1 MSGWPSGV
9 RGGVHFVAG
18 SAPFVSVGWSRP
30 ATRTHADT
38 NIVAIASDTRPLMR
52 IYHLAVGGYLFLLL
66 FRGIAPIGRR
76 TSSRRTQEQLLSV
89 GQRGFPA
96 VGSIG
101 PILGA
106 EPQDRDLGSRR
117 HRVLVPAAPE
127 QRIRCAAFDHPCHDF
142 PVRAFH
148 VDVEPR
154 VGIDPFHLGNG
165 SFQRDRLGPVKF
177 RRECMMRD
185 YGCGSCQYEDAGVT
199 FPALMK

>member
-18 SAPFVSVGWSRP
+18 SAPFVSAGWSRP

-89 GQRGFPA
+89 GERGFPA
-96 VGSIG
+96 VGSVG
-101 PILGA
+101 SILGP
-106 EPQDRDLGSRR
+106 EPQDGKLGSRR
-117 HRVLVPAAPE
+117 DRILVPAAPE
-127 QRIRCAAFDHPCHDF
+127 QRVRCATLDRPCDDLAI
-142 PVRAFH
+142 RAFH
-148 VDVEPR
+148 FHVEP
-154 VGIDPFHLGNG
+154 
-165 SFQRDRLGPVKF
+165 
-177 RRECMMRD
+177 
-185 YGCGSCQYEDAGVT
+185 
-199 FPALMK
+199 